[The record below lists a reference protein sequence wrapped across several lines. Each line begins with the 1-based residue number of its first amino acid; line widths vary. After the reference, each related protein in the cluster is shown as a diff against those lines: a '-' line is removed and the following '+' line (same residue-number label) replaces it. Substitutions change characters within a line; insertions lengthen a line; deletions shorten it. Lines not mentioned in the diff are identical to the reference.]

1 MYRCI
6 SKSCACTLSS
16 KTLVLPS
23 SITSCARFGRWQH
36 ARIIPT
42 LHRTHPDV
50 GALGAPNIAGKA
62 ASDRKLLG
70 GQGRVLGDVHT
81 EEEALGNAS
90 APVGGPAPRHA
101 GPLLGSIG
109 LDRCKGS
116 NKDSPPPP
124 SPVAPRGPPR
134 GPWPLAQCPVP
145 SALSRCYAAPAARCS
160 SSSDLGTAA
169 QSINSPSLL
178 IVPVY

>member
-124 SPVAPRGPPR
+124 SPVPNANIINYIALDYCALRPYFSWSLRAAPPPC
-134 GPWPLAQCPVP
+134 WPLATGL
-145 SALSRCYAAPAARCS
+145 A
-160 SSSDLGTAA
+160 
-169 QSINSPSLL
+169 
-178 IVPVY
+178 